1 MSFLYLLQKNLMYRI
16 AFFYCFLLVISC
28 KDQPSSKKNH
38 VTTTTK
44 QQTVKNKITKKE
56 VKKETYPKLNSENAI
71 PFFAEYGKKNKENK
85 VRLITDFGSIEILL
99 FNNTK
104 YHRANFIFLSKQ
116 KYFKNTQFYR
126 VINNFVIQGGDS
138 DDQKTANKR
147 FKIGEYLLP
156 TDTNKG
162 HKHNRGVISMPSSE
176 IENPYK
182 LASPF
187 EFFIVQRKG
196 GAHNLDGDYTVFG
209 QVTKGMDVV
218 DKIAAVKTDETDW
231 PMKNVFIRDVEII
244 N

>member
-1 MSFLYLLQKNLMYRI
+1 MYKTTL
-16 AFFYCFLLVISC
+16 FYCILLFTGC
-28 KDQPSSKKNH
+28 KDAVSNKEEH
-38 VTTTTK
+38 LTTK
-44 QQTVKNKITKKE
+44 QQAVKNIITKKE

-71 PFFAEYGKKNKENK
+71 PFFAEYGRKNKENK
-85 VRLITDFGSIEILL
+85 VRLTTDFGYIDILL

-104 YHRANFIFLSKQ
+104 YHRANFIFLCKQ
-116 KYFKNTQFYR
+116 KYFKDTQFYR

-147 FKIGEYLLP
+147 FKIGKYLLP

-162 HKHNRGVISMPSSE
+162 YKHNRGVISMPSSE
-176 IENPYK
+176 IDNPYK

-187 EFFIVQRKG
+187 EFFIVQKKG
-196 GAHNLDGDYTVFG
+196 GAHNLNGNYTIFG
-209 QVTKGMDVV
+209 KVINGMDVV

-231 PMKNVFIRDVEII
+231 PMKNVYIRDAEII